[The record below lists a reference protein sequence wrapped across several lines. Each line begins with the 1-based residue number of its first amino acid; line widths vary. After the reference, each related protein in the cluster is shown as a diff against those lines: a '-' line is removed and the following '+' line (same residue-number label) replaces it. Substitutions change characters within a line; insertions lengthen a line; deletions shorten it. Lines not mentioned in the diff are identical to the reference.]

1 MGGSGGGGIFR
12 CGNCD
17 KCGDL
22 IGKVVDTVKS
32 WFSKGSSSSGSS
44 ISKEESYDAENARLE
59 QTVII
64 QQELTKFRTK
74 CEKECDALERDALKD
89 SRNYIDNLIEFIK
102 NNNSKPYSGQNLNIN
117 IERLEKQNRETE
129 DIIRGYIKKK
139 IQKRVSLDDDECLEI
154 LKMDKGKDKKDAMTN
169 FLNCILKDAMDGLSK
184 EIEKALKKQLEN
196 IKDQINARIE
206 SYTERA
212 NEKME
217 SFKEIEKI
225 KDSDE
230 HELEERIANL
240 EYKHSLCNFGISLLY
255 GEVQ

>member
-1 MGGSGGGGIFR
+1 MGSSSCGR
-12 CGNCD
+12 CRDCRNSIMS
-17 KCGDL
+17 KIPI
-22 IGKVVDTVKS
+22 IGRLFKND
-32 WFSKGSSSSGSS
+32 SSSSGSS
-44 ISKEESYDAENARLE
+44 IGKEESYDAENARLE

-74 CEKECDALERDALKD
+74 CEKDCDALERDVLKD

-102 NNNSKPYSGQNLNIN
+102 NINSKTYAGQKLNIN

>member
-1 MGGSGGGGIFR
+1 MGSSSCGR
-12 CGNCD
+12 CSECSDRHPILSRIPIIGNAFKND
-17 KCGDL
+17 
-22 IGKVVDTVKS
+22 
-32 WFSKGSSSSGSS
+32 SSSSGNA
-44 ISKEESYDAENARLE
+44 ISKEESYDADNAKLD
-59 QTVII
+59 QTVRI

-74 CEKECDALERDALKD
+74 CEKECDALERDVLKD

-102 NNNSKPYSGQNLNIN
+102 NINSKTYAGQKLNIN

-154 LKMDKGKDKKDAMTN
+154 LKMDKGKDKKNAMTN
-169 FLNCILKDAMDGLSK
+169 FLNGILKEAMNGLSK
-184 EIEKALKKQLEN
+184 EIEKILQKQLDN
-196 IKDQINARIE
+196 IKDQINVRIE

-225 KDSDE
+225 KNSDE
-230 HELEERIANL
+230 HELEERIASL
-240 EYKHSLCNFGISLLY
+240 EYKHSLCSFGISLLST
-255 GEVQ
+255 EVE

>member
-1 MGGSGGGGIFR
+1 M
-12 CGNCD
+12 
-17 KCGDL
+17 
-22 IGKVVDTVKS
+22 
-32 WFSKGSSSSGSS
+32 GSSSCGRCSECSDRHPILSRIPIVGKVFRNDASS
-44 ISKEESYDAENARLE
+44 TGRLISQEESYNSDNAQLE
-59 QTVII
+59 QTIKV
-64 QQELTKFRTK
+64 QEALTKFRIK
-74 CEKECDALERDALKD
+74 CEKECDRLERDILKD

-102 NNNSKPYSGQNLNIN
+102 NINSKTYAGQKLNIN

-169 FLNCILKDAMDGLSK
+169 FLNCILKDAMNGLSK
-184 EIEKALKKQLEN
+184 EIEKTLKKQLEN

-230 HELEERIANL
+230 HELEERIASL
-240 EYKHSLCNFGISLLY
+240 EYKHSLCNLGISLLY
-255 GEVQ
+255 EEVQ